1 MGANVKQDG
10 GGGRGPSAVAEI
22 NVTPLVDVML
32 VLLIVF
38 MVASPMMQTGVAVDL
53 PKASASPLPATEKV
67 SITISIDAAQ
77 RIIIEGNAIPPKDL
91 QKVMKARFDAEPKLE
106 VNVEADSKIEYGFV
120 AQVMAVI
127 RGVGISK
134 VGLITQPGSG
144 NEFL

>member
-1 MGANVKQDG
+1 MPKAG
-10 GGGRGPSAVAEI
+10 GGKTPAAVAEI
-22 NVTPLVDVML
+22 NVTPMVDVML

-53 PKASASPLPATEKV
+53 PKASANPLPPTENV
-67 SITISIDAAQ
+67 TVTVSIDAAQ
-77 RIIIEGNAIPPKDL
+77 RIIIEGNTIAPKDL
-91 QKVMKARFDAEPKLE
+91 NKVMKQRLEAQPKME

-134 VGLITQPGSG
+134 VGLVTQPGAG

>member
-1 MGANVKQDG
+1 MGANVKADSG
-10 GGGRGPSAVAEI
+10 GKGGPSAVAEI

-53 PKASASPLPATEKV
+53 PKASAAPIEQKEK
-67 SITISIDAAQ
+67 ITLTISIDAAQ

-91 QKVMKARFDAEPKLE
+91 QKVMKARLDAEPKLE

-134 VGLITQPGSG
+134 VGLVTQPGQG
-144 NEFL
+144 NDFL